1 MTKNS
6 MKNNLKAFTL
16 VEIMLW
22 VLIFTMV
29 ITAWFYALSAIN
41 YWKVKLIEET
51 SITKEAFFF
60 SQKLFEEVKMWWTL
74 DYEEYFNRKV
84 VWTLSTSSGHYSQ
97 ETWYWNFWINWTFF
111 PTLSY
116 GAWFYYCNN
125 VVLNNW
131 CYLSNNSKPQRFWQ
145 YAFQFIDYKNSIRW
159 DDDDDYLWDWP
170 EAFSVWS
177 DAKELYLISWDKKS
191 RIYFRWN
198 WVQDPKKPT
207 SVTACWNTS
216 YSSWCLW
223 TVEFLKLDWKD
234 RWVNHS
240 KSWPWAYDW
249 IIDTWVIDPDF
260 TWWSEV
266 IYWSNSTNYR
276 QKMFPDTMSVKE
288 FKIFPYPS
296 KDKELAWK
304 SSDPKVNINP
314 YVKIQLTLTPSRKKR
329 ASMKWTVPDI
339 KIATTVNLTDYLY
352 K

>member
-1 MTKNS
+1 

-60 SQKLFEEVKMWWTL
+60 SQKLFEEVKMWGTL
-74 DYEEYFNRKV
+74 DYEEYFNRKISWLWV
-84 VWTLSTSSGHYSQ
+84 SSWHYSID
-97 ETWYWNFWINWTFF
+97 TWYWNFWQNWNVWTA
-111 PTLSY
+111 TY
-116 GAWFYYCNN
+116 WAWFYYC
-125 VVLNNW
+125 
-131 CYLSNNSKPQRFWQ
+131 SNSWTWGCFSNLKPQRFWQ
-145 YAFQFIDYKNSIRW
+145 YAFQFIDYKNWTRW
-159 DDDDDYLWDWP
+159 DDDDEYLWDWP
-170 EAFSVWS
+170 DAFSVWS
-177 DAKELYLISWDKKS
+177 DVKELYLISWDKKS
-191 RIYFRWN
+191 RIYFRMN
-198 WVQDPKKPT
+198 WVQDPKKPS
-207 SVTACWNTS
+207 SVPACLPWSYTA
-216 YSSWCLW
+216 WCLW

-240 KSWPWAYDW
+240 KSGAWAYDW

-260 TWWSEV
+260 TWWTEV
-266 IYWSNSTNYR
+266 IAWSTSANYR

-314 YVKIQLTLTPSRKKR
+314 YVKIQLTLTPSWKKR